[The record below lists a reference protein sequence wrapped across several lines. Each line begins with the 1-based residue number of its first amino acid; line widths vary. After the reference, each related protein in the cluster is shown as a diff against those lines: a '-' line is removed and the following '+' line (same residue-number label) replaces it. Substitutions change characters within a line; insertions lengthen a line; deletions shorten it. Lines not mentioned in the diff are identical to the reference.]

1 MAEETVV
8 EDLMFEDLDISSNDV
23 SAAEDE
29 EAWTVLRRNSQ
40 FGPVENRAL
49 LVAALANVLTQL
61 ANLGFRQQRIT
72 EFHCVSPPH
81 IGLHAYLERVAKYF
95 QCSDQCLVLGLV
107 FIDRI
112 VRLHSDFVVSPLNVH
127 RLLATSIMAAAKFW
141 DDIFYSNAH
150 YAKVAG
156 VRTAEMCAL
165 ERQFLLRVGWR
176 LTVTPEDYRLWRR
189 HLLAA
194 VPNPNPGDHSSS
206 HLVPNVRTT
215 PEAERAMPV
224 RQAVI
229 A

>member
-1 MAEETVV
+1 ML
-8 EDLMFEDLDISSNDV
+8 EDLAISTKVSAHV

-29 EAWTVLRRNSQ
+29 EAWTIVRKNPL

-61 ANLGFRQQRIT
+61 AKLGCRQQRIT
-72 EFHCVSPPH
+72 EFHCVSQPH
-81 IGLHAYLERVAKYF
+81 IGLHAYLERIAKYF
-95 QCSDQCLVLGLV
+95 QCSDQCLVLGLI

-112 VRLHSDFVVSPLNVH
+112 VRLHSDFIVSPLNIH
-127 RLLATSIMAAAKFW
+127 RLLATSVMVASKFW
-141 DDIFYSNAH
+141 DDVFYSNAH

-176 LTVTPEDYRLWRR
+176 LSVSPDDYRLWRS

-194 VPNPNPGDHSSS
+194 VPNPSPDQKQ
-206 HLVPNVRTT
+206 RC
-215 PEAERAMPV
+215 A
-224 RQAVI
+224 
-229 A
+229 